1 MTRPPKMPASA
12 IRSMVESRNAPQVP
26 LVPLIRASTP
36 SSMSRNTKIVQVKAP
51 GKSSPIGKRPS
62 APPATPT
69 VPMTVTAFGVM
80 GVRASTLPTGVNR
93 RVMAGRSGF
102 SMAVRSYRRA
112 ELEFSAARV
121 GFTFRQ
127 PGRFF
132 PWGLWTRC
140 SRVKAGRAQRW
151 LAGGRPPA
159 PPEARE
165 AIARRRTSVA
175 GTSSGAGGAAGRAP
189 AADQVRN
196 VVLVGHSGT
205 GKSSLVEALLA
216 ATGTIQRPGSIEEGT
231 TVSDFDEIEV
241 KQQRSV
247 NLTLAPVIHNGIKV
261 NLLDT
266 PGYADFTGDLRAGL
280 RAADSALFAVS
291 ATDGIDGVTRMLWE
305 ECAAVGMPRAVVI
318 TKIDHQRAEFQATL
332 DACREA
338 FGDAVAPLYLPVGEP
353 VNGLIGLLSQK
364 LYSYSGGERSE
375 GAPAAADEE
384 RMTDL
389 RGELIEGVITES
401 EDESLMDRYLSGEEI
416 DPKVLIEDLEKAVA
430 QSSFY
435 PVLVVS
441 APQKIGM
448 LELLEVMTEAFP
460 SPAEHPLPPVTT
472 PDGKPVTGLSADP
485 KGPLLAEVVKTTS
498 DSYVGRIS
506 LVRVFSGTLRPDAS
520 VHVSGHGRAA
530 SGHEDHD
537 DDERIGALTSP
548 LGKQQRPV
556 TQCAAGDICAVAKLS
571 TAETGDTLSDKEKP
585 LLMESWSMPEP
596 LLPVAIVAKSKAD
609 EDKLSQAL
617 SRLVAEDPTLR
628 LENNAE
634 TRQLVLWCMGEAHA
648 DLLLDRLANRY
659 GVAVETTDLRVPL
672 RETVAGKAQGLGRN
686 VKQSGG
692 HGEYGICHIE
702 IEPLAD
708 ASAFEFVD
716 KIVGGV
722 VPRQF
727 IPSVEKGV
735 RWQME
740 QGVVAGYPMIGI
752 RVTLYDGKAHSVDSS
767 DMAFQKAGRAALRD
781 AVDKAQPKLL
791 EPVDEVSVLVPDDY
805 VGAIMSDVPS
815 RRGRVL
821 GTEQIGVGRTLV
833 KAEIPELEIT
843 RYAIELRSLSHGTG
857 SFTRS
862 YLRHEPLPAHLASK
876 VAAESKP
883 G

>member
-26 LVPLIRASTP
+26 LVPFIRASTP

-51 GKSSPIGKRPS
+51 GNSSPRGNKAS

-69 VPMTVTAFGVM
+69 VPMTVTAFGVI
-80 GVRASTLPTGVNR
+80 GVRARTLPAGVNR
-93 RVMAGRSGF
+93 RVMAGRSTF

-112 ELEFSAARV
+112 ELEFSVAGV

-140 SRVKAGRAQRW
+140 PRVKAGRAQRW
-151 LAGGRPPA
+151 AAG
-159 PPEARE
+159 EAMG
-165 AIARRRTSVA
+165 RRRTSVA

-196 VVLVGHSGT
+196 VVRVGHSGS
-205 GKSSLVEALLA
+205 GKTSLVEALLA
-216 ATGTIQRPGSIEEGT
+216 STGTVQRQGSIEEGT
-231 TVSDFDEIEV
+231 TVSDFDEVEIR
-241 KQQRSV
+241 QQRSV
-247 NLTLAPVIHNGIKV
+247 NLTLAPLVHNGIKV

-280 RAADSALFAVS
+280 RGADSALFAVS
-291 ATDGIDGVTRMLWE
+291 ATDGIDGLTRMLWE

-353 VNGLIGLLSQK
+353 VTGLIGLLSQK

-384 RMTDL
+384 RMTAL
-389 RGELIEGVITES
+389 RGELIEGVITQS
-401 EDESLMDRYLSGEEI
+401 AGESLQDRYLSGEEI

-430 QSSFY
+430 RGSFY
-435 PVLVVS
+435 PVLVAS

-448 LELLEVMTEAFP
+448 LELLEVVTGVCAP
-460 SPAEHPLPPVTT
+460 PAEHPLPSVTT
-472 PDGKPVTGLSADP
+472 PDGKPVTGLSSDP

-548 LGKQQRPV
+548 LGKQQRAV

-571 TAETGDTLSDKEKP
+571 TAETGDTLSDKDNP

-609 EDKLSQAL
+609 EDKLSQGL

-628 LENNAE
+628 LEMNAE
-634 TRQLVLWCMGEAHA
+634 TRQLVLWTMGEAHT
-648 DLLLDRLANRY
+648 DVLLDRLANRY

-672 RETVAGKAQGLGRN
+672 RETIAGKAQGLGRN
-686 VKQSGG
+686 VKQTGG
-692 HGEYGICHIE
+692 HGEYGIWHIE
-702 IEPLAD
+702 IRHLAD
-708 ASAFEFVD
+708 
-716 KIVGGV
+716 
-722 VPRQF
+722 
-727 IPSVEKGV
+727 
-735 RWQME
+735 
-740 QGVVAGYPMIGI
+740 
-752 RVTLYDGKAHSVDSS
+752 L
-767 DMAFQKAGRAALRD
+767 
-781 AVDKAQPKLL
+781 
-791 EPVDEVSVLVPDDY
+791 
-805 VGAIMSDVPS
+805 
-815 RRGRVL
+815 
-821 GTEQIGVGRTLV
+821 
-833 KAEIPELEIT
+833 
-843 RYAIELRSLSHGTG
+843 
-857 SFTRS
+857 
-862 YLRHEPLPAHLASK
+862 
-876 VAAESKP
+876 
-883 G
+883 